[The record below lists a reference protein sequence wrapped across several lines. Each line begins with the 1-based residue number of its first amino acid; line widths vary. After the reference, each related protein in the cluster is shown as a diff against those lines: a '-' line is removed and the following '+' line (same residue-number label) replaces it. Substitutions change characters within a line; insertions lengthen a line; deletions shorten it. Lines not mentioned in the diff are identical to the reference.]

1 MLKVA
6 QLPLVLAQPFVVVL
20 VVVVKESRHTEN
32 RYYPVRVRFEIV
44 AQSQYGAISRNS
56 CFGESPGISRSARVS
71 DQNGM

>member
-6 QLPLVLAQPFVVVL
+6 QLPLVLAQRFVVL
-20 VVVVKESRHTEN
+20 VVVVKESRHTPN